1 MLLYSRYWI
10 CDIVFKMMYTSY
22 CVQDIVNATAK
33 MGYSCLAPVCI
44 QDIGLGAFYP
54 SWYCP
59 TYKKSNYS
67 AQYRIF
73 IFIYL
78 HMYLYLHV
86 QIISITCICIC
97 SVFFYWLVLYL
108 LAFCILYLGFCR
120 MSGVCDGCSGD
131 WVIGLSNHI
140 NEAPQEELRPEQGIY
155 GRSLSS
161 YQTSLHHFHHCHHK
175 YVHLNHHHDSQ

>member
-1 MLLYSRYWI
+1 M
-10 CDIVFKMMYTSY
+10 FKIFYKIY
-22 CVQDIVNATAK
+22 CIQDIVNAIVK

-78 HMYLYLHV
+78 HMYLDLHV
-86 QIISITCICIC
+86 QIISITCICIS
-97 SVFFYWLVLYL
+97 SVLFYWLVLYL
-108 LAFCILYLGFCR
+108 LAFCILHLGFCR

-140 NEAPQEELRPEQGIY
+140 NEAPQEELRPE
-155 GRSLSS
+155 
-161 YQTSLHHFHHCHHK
+161 
-175 YVHLNHHHDSQ
+175 